1 MEDGNIE
8 SGPASRPE
16 WEHLEEW
23 LRGQMQGLIQE
34 LLEQEVTEFLGRA
47 RSIRRSESD
56 NDAGYRNG
64 YAPPRRLTL
73 SSGTIRIR
81 RPRIRDTEERFE
93 SRLLPLFVH
102 RTREVA
108 DLIPEL
114 YLHGLS
120 EGDFDLALRGLLGE
134 EAPISASTVAR
145 LKDKWNAELAEWRS
159 RPLDDLEVVYMWVDG
174 VYVKAGLEREKAAIL
189 VVMAALSD
197 GSKVVVSAVPGYRES
212 TRSWSEVLR
221 DLRDRGLNCPRLVVG
236 DGHLGIWGAL
246 RNVWPEAGEQRCW
259 NHKILNVLDKLPK
272 RQHDQARLMLRSIPY
287 AETRAEAERLRR
299 VFTRW
304 CGDHSY
310 EAAREAIERD
320 WERMVS
326 FYDYPK
332 EHWRHLRTT
341 NPVESPFAALRLR
354 TDAARRYKRV
364 DRAIAVIW
372 KMLMVAGKRFRRL
385 QAPELMADVHLGAQY
400 VDGIAVAATAEK
412 VAAEV
417 SSKSV

>member
-145 LKDKWNAELAEWRS
+145 LKDKWNAELAEWRA

-246 RNVWPEAGEQRCW
+246 RNVWPQAGEQRCW

-272 RQHDQARLMLRSIPY
+272 RQHDQGRLMLRNIPY

-320 WERMVS
+320 WERMVT
-326 FYDYPK
+326 FYDYPR

-372 KMLMVAGKRFRRL
+372 KMLMVAEKRFRRL
-385 QAPELMADVHLGAQY
+385 QAPELMADVYLGAQY
-400 VDGIAVAATAEK
+400 VDGIAVEATAEK
-412 VAAEV
+412 VAA
-417 SSKSV
+417 

>member
-34 LLEQEVTEFLGRA
+34 LLEQEVTEFLGRT
-47 RSIRRSESD
+47 RSVRRSESD

-64 YAPPRRLTL
+64 YAPPRRLTM
-73 SSGTIRIR
+73 SSGTIRVR
-81 RPRIRDTEERFE
+81 RPRVRDTEERFE

-145 LKDKWNAELAEWRS
+145 LKDKWNAELAEWRA
-159 RPLDDLEVVYMWVDG
+159 RPLNDLEVVYMWVDG

-246 RNVWPEAGEQRCW
+246 RNVWAQAGEQRCW

-272 RQHDQARLMLRSIPY
+272 RQHDQGRLMLRNIPY

-320 WERMVS
+320 WERMVT
-326 FYDYPK
+326 FYDYPR

-372 KMLMVAGKRFRRL
+372 KMLMVAEKRFRRL
-385 QAPELMADVHLGAQY
+385 QAPELMADVYLGAQY
-400 VDGIAVAATAEK
+400 VDGIAVEATAEK
-412 VAAEV
+412 VAA
-417 SSKSV
+417 

>member
-1 MEDGNIE
+1 MDDGSIE
-8 SGPASRPE
+8 KGPASRPE

-23 LRGQMQGLIQE
+23 LRGQTQGLIQE
-34 LLEQEVTEFLGRA
+34 LLEQEVTEFLGRT
-47 RSIRRSESD
+47 RSVRRSESD

-73 SSGTIRIR
+73 SSGTIRVR
-81 RPRIRDTEERFE
+81 RPRVRDTEERFE

-145 LKDKWNAELAEWRS
+145 LKDKWNAELAEWRA
-159 RPLDDLEVVYMWVDG
+159 RPLGDLEVVYMWVDG
-174 VYVKAGLEREKAAIL
+174 VYVKAGLEREKAAVL

-197 GSKVVVSAVPGYRES
+197 GSKVVVSVVPGYRES
-212 TRSWSEVLR
+212 TRGWSEVLR
-221 DLRDRGLNCPRLVVG
+221 DLRDRGLNCPRLVAG

-259 NHKILNVLDKLPK
+259 NHKIINVLDKLPK
-272 RQHDQARLMLRSIPY
+272 RQYEQGRLMLRNIPY
-287 AETRAEAERLRR
+287 AETRAEAERLRK

-310 EAAREAIERD
+310 ETAREAIERD
-320 WERMVS
+320 WERMVT
-326 FYDYPK
+326 FYDFPR

-372 KMLMVAGKRFRRL
+372 KMLMVAEKTFRRL
-385 QAPELMADVHLGAQY
+385 QAPELMADVYLGAQY
-400 VDGIAVAATAEK
+400 VDGIAVEATAEK
-412 VAAEV
+412 VAA
-417 SSKSV
+417 

>member
-1 MEDGNIE
+1 MDDGSIE
-8 SGPASRPE
+8 KGPASRPE

-23 LRGQMQGLIQE
+23 LRGQMQGLIQD

-47 RSIRRSESD
+47 RSVRRSESD

-64 YAPPRRLTL
+64 YAPSRRLTL

-120 EGDFDLALRGLLGE
+120 EGDFGLALRGLLGE

-145 LKDKWNAELAEWRS
+145 LKDKWNAELAEWRA
-159 RPLDDLEVVYMWVDG
+159 RPLDNLEVVYMWVDG

-221 DLRDRGLNCPRLVVG
+221 DLRDRGLNSPRLVAG

-246 RNVWPEAGEQRCW
+246 RNVWPQAGEQRCW

-272 RQHDQARLMLRSIPY
+272 RQHDQGRLMLRNIPY

-310 EAAREAIERD
+310 EAASEAIERD
-320 WERMVS
+320 WERMVT
-326 FYDYPK
+326 FYDYPR

-385 QAPELMADVHLGAQY
+385 QAPELVADVYLGAQY
-400 VDGIAVAATAEK
+400 VDGIAVEATAEK
-412 VAAEV
+412 VAA
-417 SSKSV
+417 